1 MFDRLD
7 DKIMDNRP
15 TLTVSRR
22 TDLAEGSEQLSDV
35 ITVVPGGGRMVTGKH
50 DRVAMCFDSVVISFL
65 WRGIGLG
72 HTSTTFH
79 MGAVKY
85 RA

>member
-1 MFDRLD
+1 LNEVFDRLD

-35 ITVVPGGGRMVTGKH
+35 
-50 DRVAMCFDSVVISFL
+50 
-65 WRGIGLG
+65 
-72 HTSTTFH
+72 
-79 MGAVKY
+79 
-85 RA
+85 